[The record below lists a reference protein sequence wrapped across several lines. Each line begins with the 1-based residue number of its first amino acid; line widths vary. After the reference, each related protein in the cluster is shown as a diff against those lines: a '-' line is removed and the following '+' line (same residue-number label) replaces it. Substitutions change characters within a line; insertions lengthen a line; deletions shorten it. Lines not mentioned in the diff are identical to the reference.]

1 MIWCHRNY
9 YYFPSSVSECAT
21 VSEEV
26 LVRAG
31 KGEEKLLRLEK
42 QQSRLPH
49 RVEMGGG
56 DYIQF
61 NVGIKLLN

>member
-1 MIWCHRNY
+1 M
-9 YYFPSSVSECAT
+9 
-21 VSEEV
+21 SEEV

>member
-1 MIWCHRNY
+1 MN
-9 YYFPSSVSECAT
+9 
-21 VSEEV
+21 EEV

-49 RVEMGGG
+49 RAEMGGGRG

>member
-56 DYIQF
+56 
-61 NVGIKLLN
+61 GIIYSLMLGLNY

>member
-1 MIWCHRNY
+1 M
-9 YYFPSSVSECAT
+9 
-21 VSEEV
+21 SEEV

-56 DYIQF
+56 IIYSLML
-61 NVGIKLLN
+61 GLNY